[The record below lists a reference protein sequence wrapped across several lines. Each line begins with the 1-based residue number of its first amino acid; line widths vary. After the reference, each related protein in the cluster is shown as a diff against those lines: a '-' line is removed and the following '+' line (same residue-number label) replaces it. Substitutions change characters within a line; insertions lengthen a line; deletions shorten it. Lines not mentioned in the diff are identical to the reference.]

1 MEDLKNMRNFKRFIS
16 GSLATLMIVAAMMT
30 GASAKSYEDV
40 TSRDPYAEQI
50 EILSDIGVI
59 KGTTDTEFSPDA
71 PVTREQMAMLL
82 FRLMIGN
89 DNAGKINTTAFTDL
103 YDDTYNGAISWANA
117 SGYILGTS
125 SETFAPREG
134 IMLQDAMTMLVRALG
149 HDSAQMNLGYPWTY
163 IDAAVR
169 LGLDAGLEDLSYTD
183 KLTRAEVA
191 AVLYNALTAEYLIPR
206 TASNGMTF
214 YESTTII
221 ERVFG
226 YDIDESVIVATNNYA
241 IEGASTVTKDGYVTV
256 RTEDGLITVKFEEL
270 GIDGTADAA
279 LGKNFKL
286 VYKTDEKTRLVT
298 VLGCTELGKSESAET
313 ITVGKN
319 NSYIE
324 IGGVKY
330 QVVETLSDALSTNAN
345 ELLVYAYSASGELTP
360 ITTNAGLAAL
370 LGAYDAT
377 LYFDEKASDVADRLI
392 IKSYAFGKL
401 EIEGGKVNLAG
412 NMKESDLTIINP
424 DKAVD
429 DDYVLYYFNDEHDVL
444 ELAAVL
450 PVTESGLVSRL
461 TETTVTIGGTRYKLG
476 NELLGI
482 TAADVRAHLTVGEK
496 VRAVLYGD
504 AVVAVASSS
513 TSIFA
518 PSQYLIAKSATT
530 PVFMNGKF
538 GYVMEAIIGGT
549 TETIFVTNSSVTA
562 GDVYRYTTDAAGSY
576 TLIPAT
582 VSGGVISS
590 GNSEFVQSNS
600 QNDEIAFMID
610 TADGTT
616 ITKTGSYYALSKGGA
631 DAVSSTGLSES
642 AMNFVTS
649 KDTVIIAKNGDTYAV
664 SKGVYTSTITIADGA
679 SVTAVF
685 DNEVGGIETLRY
697 LYISDGSLGSID
709 STASSVKIL
718 AITGSEMIDNK
729 IYYIYSVLNMATGK
743 VESMMSTDPS
753 LIEGANYLT
762 GIDGLITTNA
772 ASVANGVIT
781 GYTGGTITLDG
792 TTYTLASDALIYKL
806 TADDKVEAIQL
817 SDTYMGNVEIIT
829 KGDEVTAVVLLHK
842 ARFSAAYEAGTVTV
856 TSRDSLTTADSFAL
870 TSLEKLNE
878 DADPTV
884 IDLTGVTP
892 ESVSGATF
900 TFRFTKT
907 LEAGTYLL
915 TFTVNG
921 VSFLAQLVIA

>member
-226 YDIDESVIVATNNYA
+226 YDIDESIIVATNNYA

-892 ESVSGATF
+892 ESVSGETF